1 MPIVIWG
8 NVGKLPNLSR
18 KIWERMSKLSSPGYI
33 LFNIFVVLVIV
44 IGLVILA
51 LIRSSVPVNID
62 VELTNL
68 GAKLA
73 ASESTR
79 EYPVLLNVDAE
90 SITLMYCQEIM
101 LAGDFSVLQPGK
113 TTQRLTGLHFIPED
127 SLSSIEFRALDKP
140 LRLDKLIVGHQ
151 ARIDINASFGFEIT
165 EDRSF
170 VKILIIGDVE
180 ILWECF
186 LVKTGVGKSLVTF
199 AGGSGQLKIK
209 HDVNSAPII
218 VRSDSKEDLLNVSLR
233 PSKGTNCMLE
243 KELLIDDL
251 SFVKQRSGYITTTIK
266 KAIITFPTLSN
277 EEPIILPEGSY
288 LEIDNLH
295 DFTLKSVNINRD
307 HISASLYGYTN
318 NLQAAYGRGRL
329 IQLIPAT
336 LILLRQNTLIVI
348 IVAISLWSIKTIF
361 NIMDYF
367 RKKKEEE

>member
-1 MPIVIWG
+1 
-8 NVGKLPNLSR
+8 
-18 KIWERMSKLSSPGYI
+18 MSKLSSPGYI
-33 LFNIFVVLVIV
+33 IFNIFVVLIIV
-44 IGLVILA
+44 IGLVVLA
-51 LIRSSVPVNID
+51 LIRSNVPVNID

-68 GAKLA
+68 VAKLA
-73 ASESTR
+73 PSESSR

-90 SITLMYCQEIM
+90 SITLMYCQEII
-101 LAGDFSVLQPGK
+101 LAGNFSVFEPGK
-113 TTQRLTGLHFIPED
+113 PTQRLTEIHFIPED
-127 SLSSIEFRALDKP
+127 SLSSIEFKALDKP

-170 VKILIIGDVE
+170 MKILTIGDVE
-180 ILWECF
+180 ILWERF
-186 LVKTGVGKSLVTF
+186 LVKTRASESFVTF
-199 AGGSGQLKIK
+199 ASGSGQLMIK

-218 VRSDSKEDLLNVSLR
+218 IRSDSKEDLLNVSLK
-233 PSKGTNCMLE
+233 PPKGKSCTLE

-251 SFVKQRSGYITTTIK
+251 SFVKQRSGYVTTTIK

-288 LEIDNLH
+288 LEIDNLN
-295 DFTLKSVNINRD
+295 DFTLKSVNINGD

-329 IQLIPAT
+329 VQLIPAT
-336 LILLRQNTLIVI
+336 LILLRQNSLIVV

-361 NIMDYF
+361 NIMEYF
-367 RKKKEEE
+367 RKKKKEE

>member
-1 MPIVIWG
+1 MKKFLCLHHI
-8 NVGKLPNLSR
+8 KL
-18 KIWERMSKLSSPGYI
+18 K
-33 LFNIFVVLVIV
+33 IFVALVII
-44 IGLVILA
+44 IGLIILA
-51 LIRSSVPVNID
+51 LMRSSVPVNID

-68 GAKLA
+68 VAKLA
-73 ASESTR
+73 ASESTH

-90 SITLMYCQEIM
+90 SITLMYCQEII
-101 LAGDFSVLQPGK
+101 LAGDFSFLKPDK
-113 TTQRLTGLHFIPED
+113 PTQRLTELHFIPEN
-127 SLSSIEFRALDKP
+127 SLSSIEFKALDKT

-170 VKILIIGDVE
+170 VKISTMGDVD
-180 ILWECF
+180 ILWKHF
-186 LVKTGVGKSLVTF
+186 LVKIGAGKSLVTF
-199 AGGSGQLKIK
+199 ANESGQLKIK

-218 VRSDSKEDLLNVSLR
+218 IRSDSKEDLLNVSLK
-233 PSKGTNCMLE
+233 PPKGKSCTLE

-251 SFVKQRSGYITTTIK
+251 SFVKQRSGYVTTTIK

-295 DFTLKSVNINRD
+295 DFTLKSVSINRD

-329 IQLIPAT
+329 MQVIPAT
-336 LILLRQNTLIVI
+336 LILLRLNSLIVV

-361 NIMDYF
+361 NIIDYF
-367 RKKKEEE
+367 REEKEEE